1 MKSSGNT
8 AKVVGALVLGVA
20 AGAAL
25 GVLFAPK
32 KGSETRQ
39 DIADNAKKMSK
50 NLKNKFQGQV
60 NDLKN
65 QVAKAEKFLEDNAAS
80 LKDNIEDRFASAKN
94 AVEDKVASAK
104 NNVEHKI
111 SNTVDAAKA

>member
-1 MKSSGNT
+1 MKSSGNM
-8 AKVVGALVLGVA
+8 KVVGALVLGAA

-50 NLKNKFQGQV
+50 NLKNKFKGQV
-60 NDLKN
+60 DDLKS
-65 QVAKAEKFLEDNAAS
+65 QVAKAEKFLEDNAS
-80 LKDNIEDRFASAKN
+80 NLKDS
-94 AVEDKVASAK
+94 VQDKVANAK
-104 NNVEHKI
+104 NTVENKYADAKNSIDHKI
-111 SNTVDAAKA
+111 SNVADAAKS

>member
-8 AKVVGALVLGVA
+8 MKIVGALVVGAA

-60 NDLKN
+60 DDLKN
-65 QVAKAEKFLEDNAAS
+65 QVSKAEKFLQDNVSNAKEAIADRTDS
-80 LKDNIEDRFASAKN
+80 FKNSVEDRVADAKN
-94 AVEDKVASAK
+94 TA
-104 NNVEHKI
+104 HKI
-111 SNTVDAAKA
+111 ESAAKS

>member
-1 MKSSGNT
+1 MKDSNST
-8 AKVVGALVLGVA
+8 LKLVGALVVGAA

-32 KGSETRQ
+32 KGSDTRQ

-60 NDLKN
+60 NDLKS
-65 QVAKAEKFLEDNAAS
+65 QVTKAEKFLEENASNA
-80 LKDNIEDRFASAKN
+80 KD
-94 AVEDKVASAK
+94 AVEDRVASAK
-104 NNVEHKI
+104 NNFERKVE
-111 SNTVDAAKA
+111 NTVNAVKS